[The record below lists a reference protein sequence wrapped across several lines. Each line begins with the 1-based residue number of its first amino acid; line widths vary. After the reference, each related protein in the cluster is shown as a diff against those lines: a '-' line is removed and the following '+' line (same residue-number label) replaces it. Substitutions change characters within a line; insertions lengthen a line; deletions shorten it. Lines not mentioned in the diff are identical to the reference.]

1 MQLMQ
6 QTEESDATEHSI
18 VRSSKNTGRVV
29 NQLSRQQS
37 PVQSIKT
44 RNLWIQ
50 KNAINQKK
58 EEGKEFLAA

>member
-1 MQLMQ
+1 MQ
-6 QTEESDATEHSI
+6 QNIHSI

-58 EEGKEFLAA
+58 EEGKPGKEFLAA